1 MSNKSLTALIVG
13 VVLAIVLW
21 NSFYIVSQTE
31 RAVMLRF
38 GRIVEPDVKPGLHM
52 KIPYVNSVRK
62 FDARLMTLDSTTSRF
77 LTLEKKAL
85 MVDSYAK
92 WRVDDAE
99 RFYTATSGMKQ
110 IADERLAR
118 RLEAALRDQ
127 FGKRTLHESVSGQRD
142 ELMAQVTNTLNRA
155 AQQELGIEVVDVRVK
170 GIDLPR
176 EVNRSVFERMS
187 SSVSVK
193 PASIAPRVRNWPKV
207 FVPTPIASVGCCW
220 QRPSARPKSCAVT
233 AMRRR
238 RRSTRLPMGRTR
250 SSTPSTAACRHT
262 ARASPTRKM
271 CWCWIPRAISSAI
284 WSPPRRSDGTHPAGD
299 SARRV
304 TRWQNI
310 AMIRQPGNSRLF
322 YVCVPVGAPADSRHG

>member
-13 VVLAIVLW
+13 VMLALVLW

-31 RAVMLRF
+31 RAVLLRF

-85 MVDSYAK
+85 MVDAYAK
-92 WRVDDAE
+92 WRVADAE
-99 RFYTATSGMKQ
+99 LFYTATSGMKQ

-127 FGKRTLHESVSGQRD
+127 FGKRTLHEAVSGQRD
-142 ELMAQVTNTLNRA
+142 ELMGQVTNSLNRA
-155 AQQELGIEVVDVRVK
+155 VQKELGIEVVDVRVK

-187 SSVSVK
+187 SEREREAREHRAKGKELAEGIRADADRQRRVLLAEAFREAEELRGDGDARA
-193 PASIAPRVRNWPKV
+193 ASIYAAAYGQDKEFYSFYRSLQAYRESFSSKEDVLV
-207 FVPTPIASVGCCW
+207 LD
-220 QRPSARPKSCAVT
+220 PKSDFF
-233 AMRRR
+233 RY
-238 RRSTRLPMGRTR
+238 LE
-250 SSTPSTAACRHT
+250 
-262 ARASPTRKM
+262 
-271 CWCWIPRAISSAI
+271 
-284 WSPPRRSDGTHPAGD
+284 
-299 SARRV
+299 
-304 TRWQNI
+304 Q
-310 AMIRQPGNSRLF
+310 SR
-322 YVCVPVGAPADSRHG
+322 

>member
-13 VVLAIVLW
+13 VVAAIVLW

-142 ELMAQVTNTLNRA
+142 ELMGMVTNSLNRA

-170 GIDLPR
+170 AIDLPR

-187 SSVSVK
+187 SEREREAREHRAKGKELAEGIRADADRQRRVLLAEAFREAEELRGEGDAQAAAIYAEAYGQDAEFYSFHRSLQAYRDSF
-193 PASIAPRVRNWPKV
+193 ASKEDMLVLD
-207 FVPTPIASVGCCW
+207 
-220 QRPSARPKSCAVT
+220 PKSDFFRYLESAT
-233 AMRRR
+233 A
-238 RRSTRLPMGRTR
+238 
-250 SSTPSTAACRHT
+250 
-262 ARASPTRKM
+262 K
-271 CWCWIPRAISSAI
+271 
-284 WSPPRRSDGTHPAGD
+284 
-299 SARRV
+299 
-304 TRWQNI
+304 
-310 AMIRQPGNSRLF
+310 
-322 YVCVPVGAPADSRHG
+322 

>member
-31 RAVMLRF
+31 RAVLLRF

-62 FDARLMTLDSTTSRF
+62 FDARLLTLDTTTSRF

-142 ELMAQVTNTLNRA
+142 ELMAQVTTSLNRA

-187 SSVSVK
+187 SEREREAREHRAK
-193 PASIAPRVRNWPKV
+193 GKELAEGIRADADRQRRVLLAEAFRE
-207 FVPTPIASVGCCW
+207 AEELRGDGD
-220 QRPSARPKSCAVT
+220 ARAAAIYAAAYGQDQEFYAFHRSLQAYRESFSSKEDVLVLDPKSEFF
-233 AMRRR
+233 RYLQ
-238 RRSTRLPMGRTR
+238 SN
-250 SSTPSTAACRHT
+250 
-262 ARASPTRKM
+262 K
-271 CWCWIPRAISSAI
+271 
-284 WSPPRRSDGTHPAGD
+284 
-299 SARRV
+299 
-304 TRWQNI
+304 
-310 AMIRQPGNSRLF
+310 
-322 YVCVPVGAPADSRHG
+322 

>member
-13 VVLAIVLW
+13 VVLAVVLW
-21 NSFYIVSQTE
+21 NSFYIVYQTE
-31 RAVMLRF
+31 RAVLLRF
-38 GRIVEPDVKPGLHM
+38 GKVVESDVQPGLHM

-92 WRVDDAE
+92 WRVNDAE

-127 FGKRTLHESVSGQRD
+127 FGKRTLHEAVSGQRD
-142 ELMAQVTNTLNRA
+142 ELMATVTASLNRA

-187 SSVSVK
+187 SEREREAREHRAK
-193 PASIAPRVRNWPKV
+193 GKELAEGIRADADRQRRVLLAEAFREAEELRGDGDAQAAAIYAAAYGQDPE
-207 FVPTPIASVGCCW
+207 FYSFY
-220 QRPSARPKSCAVT
+220 
-233 AMRRR
+233 
-238 RRSTRLPMGRTR
+238 RSLQAYRDSFSSKEDVLVLDPNSDFFRYLE
-250 SSTPSTAACRHT
+250 SST
-262 ARASPTRKM
+262 AR
-271 CWCWIPRAISSAI
+271 
-284 WSPPRRSDGTHPAGD
+284 
-299 SARRV
+299 
-304 TRWQNI
+304 Q
-310 AMIRQPGNSRLF
+310 
-322 YVCVPVGAPADSRHG
+322 

>member
-31 RAVMLRF
+31 RAVLLRF
-38 GRIVEPDVKPGLHM
+38 GRIVEPDVKPGLHL

-62 FDARLMTLDSTTSRF
+62 FDARLMTLDTSTARF

-99 RFYTATSGMKQ
+99 RFYTATSGLKQ

-142 ELMAQVTNTLNRA
+142 ELMALVTNSLNRA

-187 SSVSVK
+187 SEREREAREHRAK
-193 PASIAPRVRNWPKV
+193 GKELAEGIRADADRQRRVLLAEAFREAEELRGDGDAQAAAIYAAAYGQDREFYSFHRSLQAYRESFANKDDV
-207 FVPTPIASVGCCW
+207 LVMD
-220 QRPSARPKSCAVT
+220 PKSEFFRYLESAT
-233 AMRRR
+233 A
-238 RRSTRLPMGRTR
+238 
-250 SSTPSTAACRHT
+250 
-262 ARASPTRKM
+262 
-271 CWCWIPRAISSAI
+271 
-284 WSPPRRSDGTHPAGD
+284 
-299 SARRV
+299 
-304 TRWQNI
+304 Q
-310 AMIRQPGNSRLF
+310 
-322 YVCVPVGAPADSRHG
+322 